1 MLPAFAQSDSSH
13 AHSNSDSSS
22 QVVFESPTLRVA
34 SPREGR
40 CHSYHASVRTPA
52 LARQLIGREVRPP
65 DHLSS
70 SPRQIVAIFVTPE
83 PLLRVL
89 EAPRIHRRHLSSASR
104 PRGHLPSRSSVLA
117 VSSHLLGSACR
128 PRGHLSSRSSAL
140 AVIICPRGQLEQVRL
155 LTAPHSGHP
164 FLDEGRACRVN
175 KPSNGHAKLA
185 AAGSSSAWPGSAI
198 PSRLAPHL
206 AGCPSQLPLRTGPA
220 GPARVSSINHSPP
233 LGTSLLLGRGT
244 KVGPSFMNQVMNA
257 RRWQPLLLLV
267 LSCL

>member
-1 MLPAFAQSDSSH
+1 VPHIPRPRL
-13 AHSNSDSSS
+13 
-22 QVVFESPTLRVA
+22 VA
-34 SPREGR
+34 REGEYAICAALSTI
-40 CHSYHASVRTPA
+40 CHHPSK
-52 LARQLIGREVRPP
+52 
-65 DHLSS
+65 
-70 SPRQIVAIFVTPE
+70 SPRQTVVIFVTLE

-140 AVIICPRGQLEQVRL
+140 AVICPRGPLPSRLSSALAVSLEQVRL
-155 LTAPHSGHP
+155 LTAPHSGQP

-175 KPSNGHAKLA
+175 EPSNGHAKLA
-185 AAGSSSAWPGSAI
+185 TAGSSSAWPGSAT

-206 AGCPSQLPLRTGPA
+206 AGCPSQLPPRTGPA
-220 GPARVSSINHSPP
+220 GPARVSSITHSPP

>member
-1 MLPAFAQSDSSH
+1 VPHIPRPRL
-13 AHSNSDSSS
+13 
-22 QVVFESPTLRVA
+22 VA
-34 SPREGR
+34 REGEYAICAALSTI
-40 CHSYHASVRTPA
+40 CHHPSK
-52 LARQLIGREVRPP
+52 
-65 DHLSS
+65 
-70 SPRQIVAIFVTPE
+70 SPRQTVVIFVTLE

-117 VSSHLLGSACR
+117 VRSRSPVLAVRSRSPVLAVRSRSPVLAVVC
-128 PRGHLSSRSSAL
+128 PRGHHLPSRSSSAL

-185 AAGSSSAWPGSAI
+185 AAGSSSAWPGSAT

-206 AGCPSQLPLRTGPA
+206 AGSPSQLPLRTGPA
-220 GPARVSSINHSPP
+220 GPARVSSITHSPP